1 MAEPVLAVRSLTKSF
16 PIHWG
21 WLRRETSRIE
31 AVREVTWSLAKGET
45 LGLVGESG
53 CGKSTL
59 AKLCVGLLAPTA
71 GEVLVAG
78 ARLAGLR
85 GGAARAARRMIQMV
99 FQDPTGSL
107 NPRMTVGEMLD
118 EPLVIHRLAAGRAAR
133 RRRVAEL
140 LETVQL
146 PAGFARR
153 LPRELSGGER
163 QRVGIARALAVEPA
177 ALILDEPVA
186 SLDVSVGAKILE
198 LLRALRA
205 RLGMAVLFI
214 SHDLGMVASLC
225 ERMAVMREG
234 RLVEL
239 APTQQLLAHPAHPY
253 TQLLIRSSALDLDAD
268 TSRI

>member
-1 MAEPVLAVRSLTKSF
+1 MAEPVLAVRSLGKSF
-16 PIHWG
+16 PVHGG
-21 WLRRETSRIE
+21 WRRRQTGRID
-31 AVREVTWSLAKGET
+31 AVRDVTWSLAKGEA

-59 AKLCVGLLAPTA
+59 AKLCVGLLEPTA

-78 ARLAGLR
+78 QRLSGLR
-85 GGAARAARRMIQMV
+85 GGRARAARRMVQMV
-99 FQDPTGSL
+99 FQDPTTSL
-107 NPRMTVGEMLD
+107 NPRMTVGEMLG
-118 EPLVIHRLAAGRAAR
+118 EPLAIHCLASGRAAR

-146 PAGFARR
+146 PAGYAGR

-163 QRVGIARALAVEPA
+163 QRVGIARALTVEPA
-177 ALILDEPVA
+177 ALICDEPVA

-198 LLRALRA
+198 LLRALRR

-225 ERMAVMREG
+225 ERTAVMREG

-239 APTQQLLAHPAHPY
+239 APTQQLLTRPEQPY
-253 TQLLIRSSALDLDAD
+253 TQLLIRSAALDLDAVL
-268 TSRI
+268 

>member
-1 MAEPVLAVRSLTKSF
+1 MADPILAVRSLGKSF
-16 PIHWG
+16 PIHGG
-21 WLRRETSRIE
+21 WLRRQTGRIE
-31 AVREVTWSLAKGET
+31 AVRDVTWSLAKGQT

-59 AKLCVGLLAPTA
+59 AKLCVGLLSPTA
-71 GEVLVAG
+71 GEVLLAG
-78 ARLAGLR
+78 ARLSGLR
-85 GGAARAARRMIQMV
+85 GGRARAARRLVQMV
-99 FQDPTGSL
+99 FQDPMGSL
-107 NPRMTVGEMLD
+107 NPRMTAGELLG
-118 EPLVIHRLAAGRAAR
+118 EPLAIHRLAPGRAAR

-146 PAGFARR
+146 PAAYAGR

-177 ALILDEPVA
+177 ALICDEPVA
-186 SLDVSVGAKILE
+186 SLDVSVGSKILE
-198 LLRALRA
+198 LLRSLRKH
-205 RLGMAVLFI
+205 LGMAVLFI

-239 APTQQLLAHPAHPY
+239 APTRQLLTRPEDPY
-253 TQLLIRSSALDLDAD
+253 TRLLIRSSALDLDAVL
-268 TSRI
+268 

>member
-1 MAEPVLAVRSLTKSF
+1 MVEPVLAVRSLGKSF
-16 PIHWG
+16 PIHSG
-21 WLRRETSRIE
+21 WLRRETSRID
-31 AVREVTWSLAKGET
+31 AVRDVTWSLAKGET

-59 AKLCVGLLAPTA
+59 AKLCVGLLSPTA
-71 GEVLVAG
+71 GEVRIAG
-78 ARLAGLR
+78 QHLAGLR
-85 GGAARAARRMIQMV
+85 GGGVRAARRIVQMV
-99 FQDPTGSL
+99 FQDPTTSL
-107 NPRMTVGEMLD
+107 NPRMTVGEMLN
-118 EPLVIHRLAAGRAAR
+118 EPLLIHRLAPGRAAR

-140 LETVQL
+140 LELVQL
-146 PAGFARR
+146 PAGYAGR

-177 ALILDEPVA
+177 VLICDEPVA
-186 SLDVSVGAKILE
+186 SLDVSVGARILE
-198 LLRALRA
+198 LLRSLRR

-225 ERMAVMREG
+225 ERTAVMREG

-239 APTQQLLAHPAHPY
+239 APTEQLLTHPAHPY
-253 TQLLIRSSALDLDAD
+253 TQLLIRASALDLDAD